1 MRARLSEER
10 THGNDE
16 TGSFKVDFH
25 DLDIVESGPYQKA
38 GMSTFDVEPGLA
50 VKFEVVPGVASPQ
63 TPFSTMRC
71 RRALRTAHGVQ
82 IHVHPSIAEC
92 GDH

>member
-1 MRARLSEER
+1 LSEER

-25 DLDIVESGPYQKA
+25 DLDIVESRPCQKA

-50 VKFEVVPGVASPQ
+50 VKFEVV
-63 TPFSTMRC
+63 
-71 RRALRTAHGVQ
+71 RA
-82 IHVHPSIAEC
+82 
-92 GDH
+92 